1 MKKIYLSA
9 LALVFGVGINAQ
21 LQNGGFESWTASE
34 ADQWES
40 LDAFATQLTGAGGV
54 VQIGGNNVTESVTES
69 TTDPIEGSSNAQI
82 QSFTLSNTPNA
93 GIAPDGVYGNFVS
106 QVVQTADKH
115 EGVAFAYKADIQG
128 TDAVGVFVNATKNG
142 AVVAQGY
149 KVYTA
154 SSAAWVRDT
163 VKLNFSAAPDEIE
176 ILFASSFGTI
186 ISGTSAPATG
196 VDGTI
201 MEVDDVQLLAEPAF
215 ADPATNIAASDISD
229 NGDGSDLQV
238 TFDAAADE
246 STVTEYRV
254 IVIEQGLALAD
265 WSAVPAPLYTV
276 VTPDGSANYSVT
288 LTSTDQYLASAGGTS
303 VAPQAIAEDQP
314 MDVYVYSIADGTNAT
329 ANQIAGPSNTI
340 TLTSATSS
348 LFDLTKTVSVYPNP
362 ANDFVNFK
370 VDGLENGT
378 ITINSITGQEV
389 VNASISGTEKV
400 NVNHLN
406 NGVYIYTVRNANG
419 EVVKTNKLI
428 IRK

>member
-1 MKKIYLSA
+1 MKKIYLLASA
-9 LALVFGVGINAQ
+9 LVLGVGINAQ
-21 LQNGGFESWTASE
+21 VLNPSFENWTSGTP
-34 ADQWES
+34 DDWTT
-40 LDAFATQLTGAGGV
+40 LNVATVIGTVTDENSDPVTPALEVTTGATD
-54 VQIGGNNVTESVTES
+54 GNSFITLTSFNLA
-69 TTDPIEGSSNAQI
+69 GSSNTQV
-82 QSFTLSNTPNA
+82 
-93 GIAPDGVYGNFVS
+93 PDGDYGSIATQDINSTDKYEDFSVD
-106 QVVQTADKH
+106 VMYDIKANDTA
-115 EGVAFAYKADIQG
+115 VITLQAY
-128 TDAVGVFVNATKNG
+128 DASDNLVGVGTEVFAGTQATFTTVTIPMQYIG
-142 AVVAQGY
+142 TVAS
-149 KVYTA
+149 YTMFIA
-154 SSAAWVRDT
+154 SSEGQIFQSANSTIGVGSKLSVDNIVLGT
-163 VKLNFSAAPDEIE
+163 VLSE
-176 ILFASSFGTI
+176 
-186 ISGTSAPATG
+186 
-196 VDGTI
+196 
-201 MEVDDVQLLAEPAF
+201 
-215 ADPATNIAASDISD
+215 ADPATNIVASDISD

-238 TFDAAADE
+238 TFDAAANE
-246 STVTEYRV
+246 STVSEYRV
-254 IVIEQGLALAD
+254 IVIEQGLVLAD

-288 LTSTDQYLASAGGTS
+288 LTSTDQYLASAGGNN